1 MMTLEELSDLE
12 EVKRVKYTY
21 LRCLDQKDWAGLGA
35 ILCEDA
41 TAAYSG
47 GKYSFGSKAEILEFL
62 DRSMSRETFHS
73 SHRVHH
79 PEITLNGDSAQ
90 ATWALEDIVVD
101 DEWKFMLM
109 GAAFYED
116 TYERRDGT
124 WLLLRT
130 TYKRS
135 FEVMVPTSSLPG
147 FALTASWW
155 GTDGQSTLPAG

>member
-1 MMTLEELSDLE
+1 MTPEELSDRE
-12 EVKRVKYTY
+12 EIKEVKYAY
-21 LRCLDQKDWAGLGA
+21 LRCLDQKDWNGMAD

-41 TAAYSG
+41 SAAYSG
-47 GKYSFGSKAEILEFL
+47 GKYSFEGRDEILAFL

-79 PEITLNGDSAQ
+79 PEIRLDGDRAE

-101 DEWKFMLM
+101 TEWKFMLM

-116 TYERRDGT
+116 TYERRDGR

-130 TYKRS
+130 TYRRS
-135 FEVMVPTSSLPG
+135 FEVMFPTTSIEG
-147 FALTASWW
+147 FQLTASWW
-155 GTDGQSTLPAG
+155 GTDGQSILPAG

>member
-1 MMTLEELSDLE
+1 MTPEELSDRE
-12 EVKRVKYTY
+12 EIKQVKYTY
-21 LRCLDQKDWAGLGA
+21 LRCLDQKDWAGMA
-35 ILCEDA
+35 EILCEDA

-47 GKYSFGSKAEILEFL
+47 GKYSFDGRDEILGFL

-79 PEITLNGDSAQ
+79 PEITLDGDRAE

-101 DEWKFMLM
+101 TEWKFMLM

-116 TYERRDGT
+116 TYERRDGR

-130 TYKRS
+130 TYRRS
-135 FEVMVPTSSLPG
+135 FEVMFPTSSIEG
-147 FALTASWW
+147 FQLTASWW
-155 GTDGQSTLPAG
+155 GTDGQSILPAG